1 MVEKEYWVCIN
12 LVLELHCVCL
22 GEMLKG
28 VEYDRLTIRRG
39 RGSHITYCPSDTSMN
54 SAVGPSFKRGME
66 TKIVCVRGDGSDN
79 ISIVLPSNHLL
90 KACFRMT
97 VDEFTLNTMLDG
109 VVVIIIRS
117 ENSERSICDTTGVN
131 IRRGVGTVAAKT
143 INRRPNLS
151 GSWST

>member
-1 MVEKEYWVCIN
+1 
-12 LVLELHCVCL
+12 
-22 GEMLKG
+22 
-28 VEYDRLTIRRG
+28 
-39 RGSHITYCPSDTSMN
+39 MN
-54 SAVGPSFKRGME
+54 SAMGPSFKRGME

-117 ENSERSICDTTGVN
+117 ENSERSIRDTTGVN
-131 IRRGVGTVAAKT
+131 IRRSVGTVAAKT